1 LRCKLVVRFAID
13 GDLRFISHQDTVRLF
28 ERALAR
34 AEWPVK
40 FSEGFNP
47 RPRLSLPL
55 PRNVG
60 LASDDELLVME
71 MTQTIDPDEAL
82 RRLSGQV
89 PAGIRL
95 LSAMASSARTGPQPL
110 RAWYEVRLDP
120 TVPLLDEGIAA
131 LMKRETCG
139 VTRTTPDEKAPRTVD
154 IRPYVEAIVRDGS
167 DLRLVL
173 RVTPTGTARPVEVL
187 NALGLPG
194 DQLAHRLRRTRVE
207 WAVADD
213 DTEHGRPD
221 PPEPTAVA

>member
-1 LRCKLVVRFAID
+1 MRCKLVVRFAID

-60 LASDDELLVME
+60 LASDEELLVVE
-71 MTQTIDPDEAL
+71 MAQALDPDEAI

-95 LSAMASSARTGPQPL
+95 LGATATSARTGPRPL
-110 RAWYEVRLDP
+110 RARYEVRLDAH
-120 TVPLLDEGIAA
+120 VPWLEEAIAA
-131 LMKRETCG
+131 LMERGTC
-139 VTRTTPDEKAPRTVD
+139 VVARTSPDGKAPRTVD
-154 IRPYVEAIVRDGS
+154 IRPCIEAVTYCGCVLGMA
-167 DLRLVL
+167 LRIA
-173 RVTPTGTARPVEVL
+173 PTGTARPVEVL

-194 DQLAHRLRRTRVE
+194 ERLAHRLRRTCVE
-207 WAVADD
+207 WAFADD
-213 DTEHGRPD
+213 DTEQGRFD
-221 PPEPTAVA
+221 PPTPIATA

>member
-1 LRCKLVVRFAID
+1 M
-13 GDLRFISHQDTVRLF
+13 F

-60 LASDDELLVME
+60 LAGEDELLVVE
-71 MTQTIDPDEAL
+71 LTETVDPGEAL

-89 PAGIRL
+89 PAGIRC
-95 LSAMASSARTGPQPL
+95 LSAAATSARIAPRPL
-110 RAWYEVRLDP
+110 RAWYELRLDA
-120 TVPLLDEGIAA
+120 TVPTLGEAIAT
-131 LMKRETCG
+131 LMKRETCT
-139 VTRTTPDEKAPRTVD
+139 VTRTSPEARGHRIVD
-154 IRPYVEAIVRDGS
+154 IRPYLESIACDGC
-167 DLRLVL
+167 DLGMVL
-173 RVTPTGTARPVEVL
+173 RITPKGTARPVEVL

-194 DQLAHRLRRTRVE
+194 DQLAHRIRRTRVE
-207 WAVADD
+207 WAFAD

-221 PPEPTAVA
+221 PPEPMAIA